1 MPDTVDIPVPFD
13 QYTETVRPEWIDHNG
28 HMNMAY
34 YVLAFDE
41 ASGAL
46 MRYIG
51 IDQPYR
57 DRTGHGTFTGDFH
70 IHYVQEVMEGDP
82 LRFHQRVIECDEK
95 RVQYWLEMYH
105 DEKGYLAAEAEAI
118 TLHVDLS
125 ARKVTPFPPEVQA
138 RVQSVYEAH
147 KHLPLPA
154 NLGRQIKVKRR

>member
-1 MPDTVDIPVPFD
+1 MPDTANIPVPFD

-51 IDQPYR
+51 IDQSYR

-70 IHYVQEVMEGDP
+70 IHYVQEVMESDP
-82 LRFHQRVIECDEK
+82 LRFHQWIVEFDEK
-95 RVQYWLEMYH
+95 RVHYWLEMYH
-105 DEKGYLAAEAEAI
+105 AKEGYLAAEAEAI
-118 TLHVDLS
+118 TLHIDLS
-125 ARKVTPFPPEVQA
+125 ARKVAPFPPEVQV
-138 RVQSVYEAH
+138 RLQSVYRQH
-147 KHLPLPA
+147 KNLRLPK

>member
-1 MPDTVDIPVPFD
+1 MPDTANIPVPFD

-51 IDQPYR
+51 IDQSYR

-70 IHYVQEVMEGDP
+70 IHYVQEGMESDP
-82 LRFHQRVIECDEK
+82 LRFHQWIVEFDEK
-95 RVQYWLEMYH
+95 RVHYWLEMYH
-105 DEKGYLAAEAEAI
+105 AKEGFLAATMEKMI
-118 TLHVDLS
+118 LHMDMSVRRGAPMAPELF
-125 ARKVTPFPPEVQA
+125 AWIKKVRDAPA
-138 RVQSVYEAH
+138 A
-147 KHLPLPA
+147 LPA
-154 NLGRQIKVKRR
+154 PSGLSKVMRVPT

>member
-1 MPDTVDIPVPFD
+1 MTYIVDIPVPFD

-57 DRTGHGTFTGDFH
+57 DRTGHGTVFLRELEREASQPERRPYLVATPPTPSPPPPRQQH
-70 IHYVQEVMEGDP
+70 AEGREREGGRLVRP
-82 LRFHQRVIECDEK
+82 CLRNRLQD
-95 RVQYWLEMYH
+95 
-105 DEKGYLAAEAEAI
+105 
-118 TLHVDLS
+118 
-125 ARKVTPFPPEVQA
+125 
-138 RVQSVYEAH
+138 
-147 KHLPLPA
+147 
-154 NLGRQIKVKRR
+154 